1 MANPLL
7 EFVLSLVRDPEA
19 AARYAADPER
29 AIADAHLTD
38 VTRVDVNSLI
48 PVVSESM
55 SAGAMDDN
63 VWTSGQAVS
72 AFDAFGD
79 ELPAQITGDD
89 LAPAGREVIDTS
101 DLSDTSDVPDRLRAP
116 APTDGPAGAPVPDR
130 LGAFDD
136 VLDAPD
142 GMPAP
147 VGAMDDAVVGRDWFD
162 DGLGAVSA
170 PLDGLDGPVD
180 AGDLEDLPHQGS
192 GFDAFGQ

>member
-79 ELPAQITGDD
+79 ELPAQITDDD
-89 LAPAGREVIDTS
+89 LAGRALIDTS
-101 DLSDTSDVPDRLRAP
+101 MPDM
-116 APTDGPAGAPVPDR
+116 PDR
-130 LGAFDD
+130 LGAIDD
-136 VLDAPD
+136 PFVTSGALLGASDE
-142 GMPAP
+142 MPTSVSA
-147 VGAMDDAVVGRDWFD
+147 VDDAVASRFD
-162 DGLGAVSA
+162 DGLDAVPA
-170 PLDGLDGPVD
+170 ALDSSDDP
-180 AGDLEDLPHQGS
+180 GDLGVSSYDLDDLPGQTS

>member
-101 DLSDTSDVPDRLRAP
+101 DLSDTSDVPDRL
-116 APTDGPAGAPVPDR
+116 
-130 LGAFDD
+130 GAFDD

-162 DGLGAVSA
+162 DGLGAESA

-180 AGDLEDLPHQGS
+180 AGDLEDLEDLPHQGS

>member
-7 EFVLSLVRDPEA
+7 EFVLSLVRDPDA

-79 ELPAQITGDD
+79 ELPAQVTGDD
-89 LAPAGREVIDTS
+89 LVAAGREVIDASGVPDTEGVSSVIS
-101 DLSDTSDVPDRLRAP
+101 DLSAPDP
-116 APTDGPAGAPVPDR
+116 GVPDR

-142 GMPAP
+142 GMPA
-147 VGAMDDAVVGRDWFD
+147 VGDAVVGGEWFD
-162 DGLGAVSA
+162 DGLDAVSP
-170 PLDGLDGPVD
+170 PLDGHGGPDGSGDP
-180 AGDLEDLPHQGS
+180 GGLEDLEDLPHQAG